1 MLPSPTVMNAE
12 APTEFEFRRA
22 LTAIEPGEHL
32 GLLYASREE
41 QRAAILPILQTG
53 LERGERCIYVAN
65 EEALAEFRA
74 RWGKE
79 RPALE
84 EAAVSGQLL
93 MLTEG
98 VIFLLDGNFD
108 ADRVLRFCRD
118 THAQAMADGF
128 SGVRYFAEMAWTLA
142 CGLSKERIVEYEGR
156 LNALIEELQTIVVCQ
171 YDRVLF
177 PPEAIL
183 TVLRTH
189 PYIIYGK
196 VVGQNPYYIPL
207 AEQKGPRPELE
218 VERLLSNLRERE
230 HAQSAFRERFTAF
243 LDHLPAFAWIKDLDG
258 RYLYANAQTRSLPA
272 FAGEWQGKTDWDL
285 WPVEAAQFRGN
296 DGRVIAEGRAIQT
309 VESFLAGDDLRYT
322 LSTKFPIYDA
332 GGRLILLG
340 GASVEFTDR
349 VRAEQALRESE
360 ERFRQLAENIEDIF
374 WIQDAETR
382 RIEYVSPAYEQIWQR
397 STEEL
402 AKNPLAWVE
411 GIHPEDRE
419 RVLAEVA
426 LPCEERAHDHLYRIV
441 WPDGTVRWI
450 RDRAFL
456 VRDEQGLLKRV
467 VGLSGD
473 VTETKTI
480 ENELRQ
486 ANERLQML
494 SRRLYEVQELERRHL
509 ARELH
514 DEVGQALTAAKIN
527 LKSASATADP
537 KAAAILADTAGIMDG
552 LLEQVRAIS
561 LDLRPS
567 LLDDLGLV
575 PALRSLLDQ
584 QTRRAG
590 LAPHFSAVGVPEVLD
605 PETRIVCFR
614 IAQEALTNTLRH
626 AHARAVSLELRVE
639 GEELQLT
646 ITDNGTGFVMQSFEE
661 NPQSAHSFGLLS
673 IKERAE
679 LAGGSALILS
689 APGKGTLVDVRLPL
703 VRSRNGEEP

>member
-1 MLPSPTVMNAE
+1 MNAE
-12 APTEFEFRRA
+12 APSEYEFRRA
-22 LTAIEPGEHL
+22 LGAIEPGEHL
-32 GLLYASREE
+32 GLLYTTREE
-41 QRAAILPILQTG
+41 QMTAVLPILQTG

-65 EEALAEFRA
+65 ERAGAELR
-74 RWGKE
+74 KE
-79 RPALE
+79 RRNL
-84 EAAVSGQLL
+84 EAAAASGQLL
-93 MLTEG
+93 VLTEE
-98 VIFLLDGNFD
+98 VTFLVGGCFD

-118 THAQAMADGF
+118 SHAQARADGF
-128 SGVRYFAEMAWTLA
+128 SGVRFFAEMSWTLGCA
-142 CGLSKERIVEYEGR
+142 FTRERIVEYEAR

-171 YDRVLF
+171 YDRLLF
-177 PPEAIL
+177 PPAAIL

-196 VVGQNPYYIPL
+196 VVGQNPYYVPA
-207 AEQKGPRPELE
+207 AELREPRPELE

-230 HAQSAFRERFTAF
+230 HAQSTFRERFTAF
-243 LDHLPAFAWIKDLDG
+243 LDHLPAFAWIKDLEG
-258 RYLYANAQTRSLPA
+258 RYLYVNAQTRSLPA
-272 FAGEWQGKTDWDL
+272 FAGAWHGKTDLEL
-285 WPVEAAQFRGN
+285 WPDEGAQFRGN
-296 DGRVIAEGRAIQT
+296 DARVMAEGKAIQT
-309 VESFLAGDDLRYT
+309 VESFQAQDGLRYT

-332 GGRLILLG
+332 GGRMTLIG

-360 ERFRQLAENIEDIF
+360 ERFRQLAENIQDIF

-382 RIEYVSPAYEQIWQR
+382 QMEYVSPAYEHIWHR
-397 STEEL
+397 SAAEL
-402 AKNPLAWVE
+402 AQDPEAWSAS
-411 GIHPEDRE
+411 IHPEDRE

-426 LPCEERAHDHLYRIV
+426 LPCAERAHDHLYRIL
-441 WPDGTVRWI
+441 WPDGSVRWI

-456 VRDEQGLLKRV
+456 VRNEEGRLKRV
-467 VGLSGD
+467 VGLASD
-473 VTETKTI
+473 VTEAKMI

-494 SRRLYEVQELERRHL
+494 SRRLYEVQETERRHL

-527 LKSASATADP
+527 LNTVANTAGP
-537 KAAAILADTAGIMDG
+537 QAAALLAETGSILDG
-552 LLEQVRAIS
+552 LREQVRAIS

-605 PETRIVCFR
+605 SETQTVCFR

-626 AHARAVSLELRVE
+626 AQARAVSLELRLD
-639 GEELQLT
+639 GDELQLT
-646 ITDNGTGFVMQSFEE
+646 ITDNGTGFAMQAFEE
-661 NPQSAHSFGLLS
+661 DPHAARTFGLMG

-679 LAGGSALILS
+679 LAGGKALILS
-689 APGKGTLVDVRLPL
+689 APGTGTMVDVRLPL
-703 VRSRNGEEP
+703 VRARNGEEAAP